1 MTDRGKILPG
11 RLTGANAQQQ
21 RRLKKLFVLPE
32 QWVYCDRRKSMS
44 VEVLLIDQVDG
55 LGIEGDI
62 VKVADGYA
70 RNYLFPNGY
79 ATLVTEGKRR
89 QIEKKR
95 AARLIEIQEAKV
107 DAEILSKKIAEI
119 VLQISVKVGENGK
132 MFGSVGIPQLTEHL
146 AAKGIELE
154 RSMFKLH
161 QPISKL
167 GEHEIKVV
175 LHPEVNTNLKLKI
188 VQE

>member
-1 MTDRGKILPG
+1 
-11 RLTGANAQQQ
+11 
-21 RRLKKLFVLPE
+21 
-32 QWVYCDRRKSMS
+32 MS

-79 ATLVTEGKRR
+79 ATRVTEGKRR

-95 AARLIEIQEAKV
+95 AARLIEIEEAKG
-107 DAEILSKKIAEI
+107 DAEILSKKIAEA

-132 MFGSVGIPQLTEHL
+132 MFGSVGIPQLVEHL
-146 AAKGIELE
+146 AAEGIVIEGLINV
-154 RSMFKLH
+154 
-161 QPISKL
+161 QITP
-167 GEHEIKVV
+167 
-175 LHPEVNTNLKLKI
+175 TNK
-188 VQE
+188 QTR